1 MHTLVET
8 RADPDN
14 DAMRDARTRRRG
26 LTLPEL
32 VLSAA
37 LIMLVLAVVAGLYD
51 HCLNDAKV
59 RQMSALIQ
67 GLNEAAALYFQAT
80 GTYPCGRED
89 GACDSALAAMQ
100 MVPAPAAHLQA
111 LGSSLLFLSDGKLR
125 CVDPWG
131 RPLRYLTAR
140 SAQPEHRRRAEA
152 NGGVPIFESAGPDRD
167 FGDTDTAR
175 QADNICGDD
184 PA

>member
-14 DAMRDARTRRRG
+14 DAMRDARARKRG
-26 LTLPEL
+26 FTLPEL

-37 LIMLVLAVVAGLYD
+37 LLMLVLAVVAGLYD
-51 HCLNDAKV
+51 HYLNDAKV
-59 RQMSALIQ
+59 RQMTTLIHD
-67 GLNEAAALYFQAT
+67 LSEAAALYSQAT
-80 GTYPCGRED
+80 GAYPRGRDD
-89 GACDSALAAMQ
+89 GACDSALATMQ

-111 LGSSLLFLSDGKLR
+111 LGSGLLFLSDGKLR

-140 SAQPEHRRRAEA
+140 SAQPEHRRRVQA

-167 FGDTDTAR
+167 FGDTDSAC
-175 QADNICGDD
+175 QADNICSDD